1 MSNTLGSLRI
11 YRIYDL
17 GYEINLK
24 EAFEKLSVVGPTNPF
39 NLKKQT
45 KNFLFSD
52 PPLVIN
58 LGEITVNGANVSLMG
73 KLWNYG
79 AASLEFRIESPQK
92 MERSHLVKW
101 MKDWS
106 TEPALDELGQLR
118 VDQLIKLLGRGI
130 VKPELWNQYEDY
142 IIFVANPECQSLDF
156 WKENNFVYHFIG
168 LESQLVLSD
177 AMIEPVKE
185 SALSYSTNDLVV
197 VDWDS
202 GFVYAKEDVDDIC
215 DVLELA
221 NVQLLELRYYDT
233 LLDAKLS
240 GLYRQVITKK
250 PSIFN
255 RRVELLSKDASS
267 LYIETSEVVERI
279 ENSLKIIGDVYF
291 ARLYRIALKRLQV
304 PQWQN
309 LVDQKLRNLFDISQM
324 YMGELHTKRSHYMEI
339 IIIILIAIEVVP
351 FLYPYVAK
359 LLIGL
364 DLFNL

>member
-1 MSNTLGSLRI
+1 MSNTLGSLRV

-24 EAFEKLSVVGPTNPF
+24 EAYQKLSVVGPTNPF

-58 LGEITVNGANVSLMG
+58 LGEITVNDTKILLMG

-79 AASLEFRIESPQK
+79 AASLEFRIDTPAEIEKSG
-92 MERSHLVKW
+92 LVQW
-101 MKDWS
+101 MKEWS
-106 TEPALDELGQLR
+106 LEPALDELGKLR
-118 VDQLIKLLGRGI
+118 VVQLIKLLGKGV
-130 VKPELWNQYEDY
+130 VKPELWDQYEDY
-142 IIFVANPECQSLDF
+142 SIFVANTENQKLDF
-156 WKENNFVYHFIG
+156 WTGENFVFHFIG
-168 LESQLVLSD
+168 FESQMVLSE
-177 AMIEPVKE
+177 AMIEPVKA

-233 LLDAKLS
+233 LLDSKLS

-255 RRVELLSKDASS
+255 RRVEVLSKDASS

-304 PQWQN
+304 PQWQI

-339 IIIILIAIEVVP
+339 VIIILIAIEVIP
-351 FLYPYVAK
+351 FLYPYVTK
-359 LLIGL
+359 LLIS
-364 DLFNL
+364 FNLLNL